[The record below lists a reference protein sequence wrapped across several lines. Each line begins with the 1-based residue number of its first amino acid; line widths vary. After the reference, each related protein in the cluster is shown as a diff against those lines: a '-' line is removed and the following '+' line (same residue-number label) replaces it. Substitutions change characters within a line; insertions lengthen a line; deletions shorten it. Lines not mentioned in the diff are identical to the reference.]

1 MIESIV
7 VMDIETLRSIFL
19 VCVYDPKENKNYDF
33 EVSRRKNQMDSLLKF
48 IETHKE
54 YYWVSYNGLRFD
66 AQVVEWIIR
75 NHDNWID
82 LSTDEIVAKIYQ
94 KAQDIIDDANY
105 DMFPEYREEDVV
117 FKQIDVFKVN
127 HLDNKMRRVS
137 LKRLMFELDMEN
149 IEEIPVDHKLDYLSD
164 KEMDE
169 VISYCH
175 NDVFATYQVYKLTI
189 GDTTHPLYRDNNQI
203 QLRLNIEEEF
213 ELPCLNYSDSKIG
226 DEMIKKF
233 YCKEKGIS
241 VSELPKKGFFRKEI
255 KANNCIAKYIKFE
268 TRELQSFLKDLR
280 RRTFKL
286 KDEFKESIHF
296 YGNVYSFKQGGL
308 HTEQSPAIFEST
320 EDVLIIDY
328 DVASYY
334 PAIIINNGQYPFHLG
349 REFLVGYKKMF
360 ERRLQLKPLAKT
372 DKKIA
377 GIVGALKL
385 AVNSVFGKTSDM
397 QNWMYDRQVTL
408 FTTLTGE
415 LSLMMLIEAY
425 ELNGIKVI
433 SANT

>member
-19 VCVYDPKENKNYDF
+19 VCVYDPKEDKNYDF

-54 YYWVSYNGLRFD
+54 YYWVGYNNLRFD

-75 NHDNWID
+75 NHEKWID

>member
-19 VCVYDPKENKNYDF
+19 VCVYDPKEDKNYDF

-54 YYWVSYNGLRFD
+54 YYWVGYNNLRFD
-66 AQVVEWIIR
+66 AQVIEWIIR
-75 NHDNWID
+75 NHEKWID

-268 TRELQSFLKDLR
+268 TRELQSCLKDLR

-349 REFLVGYKKMF
+349 REFLVGCKKMF

-377 GIVGALKL
+377 GIVGALKR

>member
-1 MIESIV
+1 V
-7 VMDIETLRSIFL
+7 G
-19 VCVYDPKENKNYDF
+19 
-33 EVSRRKNQMDSLLKF
+33 
-48 IETHKE
+48 
-54 YYWVSYNGLRFD
+54 YNNLRFD

-75 NHDNWID
+75 NHEKWID

>member
-1 MIESIV
+1 
-7 VMDIETLRSIFL
+7 
-19 VCVYDPKENKNYDF
+19 
-33 EVSRRKNQMDSLLKF
+33 
-48 IETHKE
+48 
-54 YYWVSYNGLRFD
+54 
-66 AQVVEWIIR
+66 
-75 NHDNWID
+75 
-82 LSTDEIVAKIYQ
+82 
-94 KAQDIIDDANY
+94 
-105 DMFPEYREEDVV
+105 
-117 FKQIDVFKVN
+117 
-127 HLDNKMRRVS
+127 
-137 LKRLMFELDMEN
+137 MFELDMEN